1 MPHNENDIP
10 PHTNDPLSRLAA
22 EVERLTKLNDAYK
35 RRNVSGCVCQ
45 ISEDGETVEKWCDLH
60 FAVRAE
66 RDQLIRAIADH
77 VTARGLLLEAKEKAE
92 AERDA
97 LRDYAA
103 DLRAASALLSQPADT
118 VPVRADV
125 VRFLNGV
132 DQLEGRWFGEQ
143 HKPQYWWRR
152 YLPNPTKP
160 GEGE

>member
-1 MPHNENDIP
+1 MPHNETDIL
-10 PHTNDPLSRLAA
+10 PHTNDLLPLLAA

-97 LRDYAA
+97 LRERVAVLESAVDSVRIEKGAFGTHYVVVGNF
-103 DLRAASALLSQPADT
+103 DRLRAAQA
-118 VPVRADV
+118 
-125 VRFLNGV
+125 
-132 DQLEGRWFGEQ
+132 
-143 HKPQYWWRR
+143 K
-152 YLPNPTKP
+152 
-160 GEGE
+160 EGE